1 MMNESAIAK
10 GTVQNAYGN
19 LLSVKFEGSIS
30 LGEVGF
36 VHLGNHKLKAE
47 VIEIESNIAKVQ
59 VFEDTTGVRLGTEV
73 YFEKTLLEV
82 SLAPGLLG
90 SIYDGL
96 QNPLEEIANT
106 SGAYLPRGLYFDPID
121 DVKHWSFTPSVKIG
135 SVVKRGDVLGVVPEG
150 RFSHKIFVPFQ
161 FYDEYTVVWVA
172 DQGSYT
178 VKDPIA
184 KLQDSRGNELKV
196 TMLQKWP
203 VKRQLMIGER
213 IKPYQMLY
221 TGLRIL
227 DTQNPLMLGETLC
240 TPGPFGAGKTVM
252 QHHLAKYSS
261 VDIVIVVACGERAG
275 EVVETLKT
283 FPYLKDVYTDEPLI
297 NRTIIICN
305 TSSMPVAAREASVY
319 TGMAIAE
326 YYRQMG
332 LNVLLLADST
342 SRWMQAM
349 REMSGR
355 LEEIPAEEA
364 FPAYLAS
371 RVANFYERAG
381 VIVTPDKSQGSIT
394 VVGAVS
400 PAGGNFQEPGTQAT
414 LKVVSAFACLSKE
427 YADARKYPA
436 IDPLASWSKCREE
449 VIKIMSKQFDSWGQ
463 FLALTD
469 KLLTQGLE
477 VSKRMEV
484 IGLEG
489 TLISDYVIYL
499 KSEMYSFVYLQ
510 QNAFDKED
518 AYCPLERQVAMV
530 KLLFPVLRADFAFK
544 THDEAKAF
552 FIDIQGEFKNINY
565 LPFKSDS
572 YKKAEEKIH
581 DMVMKQ
587 ELYAKGL

>member
-1 MMNESAIAK
+1 MIVENTTAK
-10 GTVQNAYGN
+10 GKVQNAYGN

-36 VHLGNHKLKAE
+36 VHVGNHKLKAE
-47 VIEIESNIAKVQ
+47 VIEIESDIAKIQ
-59 VFEDTTGVRLGTEV
+59 VFEDTTGIRLGTEV
-73 YFEKTLLEV
+73 TFDRTLLEV

-106 SGAYLPRGLYFDPID
+106 AGAYLPRGLYVDPID
-121 DVKHWSFTPSVKIG
+121 DVKHWAFTPNAQVGSTVK
-135 SVVKRGDVLGVVPEG
+135 KGDLLGIVPEG

-161 FYDEYTVVWVA
+161 WQGEYKVTWIA
-172 DQGSYT
+172 EAGSYT
-178 VKDPIA
+178 VKDTIA
-184 KLQDSRGNELKV
+184 KLEDKNGKELKV

-213 IKPYQMLY
+213 IKPHKMLF

-227 DTQNPLMLGETLC
+227 DTQNPLLQGETLC
-240 TPGPFGAGKTVM
+240 TPGPFGAGKTVT

-283 FPYLKDVYTDEPLI
+283 FPFLKDVYTDEPLI

-364 FPAYLAS
+364 FPAYLSS

-381 VIVTPDKSQGSIT
+381 VIITPDQAEGSIT

-400 PAGGNFQEPGTQAT
+400 PAGGNFNEPGTQAT
-414 LKVVSAFACLSKE
+414 LKVVAAFACLSKE

-436 IDPLASWSKCREE
+436 IDPLASWSKCRDD
-449 VIKIMSKQFDSWGQ
+449 VAKIMSKHFEHWGR
-463 FLALTD
+463 FLELTD
-469 KLLTQGLE
+469 KLLVQGLE

-484 IGLEG
+484 VGLEG
-489 TLISDYVIYL
+489 TLISDYVVYL
-499 KSEMYSFVYLQ
+499 KSELYSFVYLQ

-518 AYCPLERQVAMV
+518 AFCPLERQVSMV
-530 KLLFPVLRADFAFK
+530 KILYPLLQKDFTFK
-544 THDEAKAF
+544 NHDEAKAF
-552 FIDIQGEFKNINY
+552 FVDIQRELKNINY
-565 LPFKSDS
+565 LPFQSES
-572 YKKAEEKIH
+572 YKKAEEKIEG
-581 DMVMKQ
+581 M
-587 ELYAKGL
+587 LYAKGL

>member
-1 MMNESAIAK
+1 MISENALAK
-10 GTVQNAYGN
+10 GRVQNAYGN

-36 VHLGNHKLKAE
+36 VHLNNHKLKSE
-47 VIEIESNIAKVQ
+47 VIEIEGDIAKIQ
-59 VFEDTTGVRLGTEV
+59 VFEDTTGVRLATEV
-73 YFEKTLLEV
+73 YFERTLLEV

-106 SGAYLPRGLYFDPID
+106 SGAYLPRGLYLDPIN
-121 DVKHWSFTPSVKIG
+121 DVKHWNFTPKIHVG
-135 SVVKRGDVLGVVPEG
+135 ATVKRGDLLGAVPEG
-150 RFSHKIFVPFQ
+150 RFTHKIFVPFQ
-161 FYDEYTVVWVA
+161 RYGEYTVTWIA
-172 DQGSYT
+172 EQGSYT
-178 VKDPIA
+178 VNDPIA
-184 KLQDSRGNELKV
+184 KLRDARGEEFKV

-213 IKPYQMLY
+213 VKPDQMLY

-227 DTQNPLMLGETLC
+227 DTQNPLLLGETLC

-261 VDIVIVVACGERAG
+261 VDIVVIVACGERAG

-283 FPYLKDVYTDEPLI
+283 FPHLKDVYTDEPLI

-355 LEEIPAEEA
+355 LEEIPAEES

-381 VIVTPDKSQGSIT
+381 VIVTPDSSKGSIT

-400 PAGGNFQEPGTQAT
+400 PAGGNFNEPGTQAT

-449 VIKIMSKQFDSWGQ
+449 ITKIMSKQFESWGK
-463 FLALTD
+463 FLSLTD
-469 KLLTQGLE
+469 KLLFQGLE
-477 VSKRMEV
+477 IGKRMEV
-484 IGLEG
+484 VGLEG
-489 TLISDYVIYL
+489 TLMSDYVIYL
-499 KSEMYSFVYLQ
+499 KSEVYSFVYLQ

-530 KLLFPVLRADFAFK
+530 KLMFPLLQKEFSFK

-552 FIDIQGEFKNINY
+552 FVDMQSELKNINY
-565 LPFKSDS
+565 LPFKSES
-572 YKKAEEKIH
+572 YRKAEEKIEE
-581 DMVMKQ
+581 MLKSQ
-587 ELYAKGL
+587 ESYAKSL